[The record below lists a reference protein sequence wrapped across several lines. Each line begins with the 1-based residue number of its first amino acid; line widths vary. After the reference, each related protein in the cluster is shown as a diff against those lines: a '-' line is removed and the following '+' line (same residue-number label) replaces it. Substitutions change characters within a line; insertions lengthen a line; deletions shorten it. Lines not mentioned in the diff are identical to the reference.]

1 VDTNN
6 RPVDEGNGVIWY
18 GGSSTVA
25 FNNMQNLKY
34 LESQEFEEKARKMY
48 EKSLEE
54 DHVDYRA
61 HSFTRSSLRTPEPR
75 VITDVTPGN

>member
-1 VDTNN
+1 MDTNN
-6 RPVDEGNGVIWY
+6 LPLDDGNVGWF
-18 GGSSTVA
+18 GGNATVA

-34 LESQEFEEKARKMY
+34 LESEEFNEKARKMY

-61 HSFTRSSLRTPEPR
+61 HPFTRSSLRTPEPR
-75 VITDVTPGN
+75 VITDVTPGS